1 MLLTRRST
9 PTAAPAA
16 GVASSSL
23 VSSLARG
30 LQRAIPTLDRRSFL
44 RRSGLGVGAG
54 LAASQLTLVKRADA
68 SESARTALTDGV
80 TLAGPGPRFPHGAL
94 YALHAD
100 TAVAAF
106 DLGQIATALQ
116 LAPACRS

>member
-44 RRSGLGVGAG
+44 RRSGLGVGG
-54 LAASQLTLVKRADA
+54 LWQYRGSDGEGKR
-68 SESARTALTDGV
+68 EQQG
-80 TLAGPGPRFPHGAL
+80 G
-94 YALHAD
+94 
-100 TAVAAF
+100 
-106 DLGQIATALQ
+106 
-116 LAPACRS
+116 